1 MLTIGVDV
9 GGTSIKSALIEV
21 GDVKNADTYN
31 IVKFASIPSGAGEGR
46 DVVIAN
52 IIKSIE
58 QFCYRDCDMI
68 AVATAGTV
76 DWDSGEVT
84 YATNTIPNY
93 SGTNLSKI
101 LSEHFGTRVVV
112 INDAVSAL
120 IGEGFLGAGKRADSV
135 MMFTIGTGL
144 GASFLR
150 GKTLDNQS
158 IVDTRLGHYILQENG
173 RECTCGQKGCVEQY
187 VSATALKRYGN
198 ENLYQLFHSQD
209 SLSKKTLLDFYKGLN
224 SVIAKSIDLY
234 SPSLIIVGGGVIEL
248 KEYWWQNFLKEYK
261 GKNSTPIAPA
271 SLGNKAGVLG
281 CVYAMANGVFNK
293 Q

>member
-9 GGTSIKSALIEV
+9 GGTNIKSALIEV
-21 GDVKNADTYN
+21 GDVKDAGDYR
-31 IVKFASIPSGAGEGR
+31 ISKFLSIPTQASDGAQA
-46 DVVIAN
+46 VVAN

-58 QFCYRDCDMI
+58 QFDWQSCEVI

-76 DWDSGEVT
+76 DWDSGKIT

-93 SGTNLSKI
+93 TGTELSKI
-101 LSEHFGTRVVV
+101 LSGHFGKRVVV

-120 IGEGFLGAGKRADSV
+120 IAEGFLGAGKKSDSV

-144 GASFLR
+144 GASFLS
-150 GKTLDNQS
+150 GKTLDS
-158 IVDTRLGHYILQENG
+158 DTIIDTRLGHYKLREDG
-173 RECTCGQKGCVEQY
+173 RECTCGQKGCAEQY

-198 ENLYQLFHSQD
+198 ENLYQLFHTSDIAQKKI
-209 SLSKKTLLDFYKGLN
+209 LSDFYKDLSKVISR
-224 SVIAKSIDLY
+224 SVELY
-234 SPSLIIVGGGVIEL
+234 NPSLIVIGGGVIEMA
-248 KEYWWQNFLKEYK
+248 EYWWQNFLKEYK
-261 GKNSTPIAPA
+261 SKCSTPIAPA

-281 CVYAMANGVFNK
+281 SVYASIHGIFKN